1 MTRLYAG
8 VRHGGTR
15 GSFAL
20 YLFVPFD
27 APGSIGYD
35 AAGIAFDIV
44 APL

>member
-27 APGSIGYD
+27 APGSNGYD